1 MNRRI
6 APAAFVFDREVTGV
20 EMLAANL
27 CRQRGILDLAAV
39 ESLRAPRPKAAA
51 GRPVDHRRRLARE
64 RSQAA
69 WPWPVEPRDR
79 AEQPPGVRVLGVV
92 EDLILVALLDDP
104 ARVHDEDTIGDVG
117 DNAEVVR
124 DQDDR
129 GAEVALQVLDQL
141 EDLSLN
147 RHDE

>member
-6 APAAFVFDREVTGV
+6 APGALVFDREVAGV

-27 CRQRGILDLAAV
+27 RRQQGILDLATV

-51 GRPVDHRRRLARE
+51 GRPVDHRRRLARD

-69 WPWPVEPRDR
+69 GPWPVEPGDR

-104 ARVHDEDTIGDVG
+104 ARVHDEDPIGDVG
-117 DNAEVVR
+117 DYAQVVS

-129 GAEVALQVLDQL
+129 RAEVALQVLDQL
-141 EDLSLN
+141 ENLSLN
-147 RHDE
+147 